1 MSFEKKRA
9 LWNHCVKFAVY
20 AASVLTA
27 SLLLGLIGYILYR
40 GLPNLSWELVS
51 TQTSYLRGTIGIL
64 PNLVNT
70 LYIILVAMVIVLP
83 LGVGAAIYLTEYAEN
98 RRLVSLIEFAAET
111 LTGIPSI
118 IFGLVGMLFFVQK
131 MNLQAGV
138 LAGGLT
144 LVVMILPTIVSV
156 TVTSLRA
163 VPPEY
168 YEGSLALGATPV
180 TSIFKMNIRAAR
192 SGIVTGIVLGV
203 GRAIGE
209 TMAII
214 MVSGNVPNLPN
225 LFKSVRFLTTGIV
238 SEMSYAADLHRQSL
252 FSIGLVLFVFI
263 FFINLLL
270 NRILKKGA
278 KAR

>member
-1 MSFEKKRA
+1 MRGKK
-9 LWNHCVKFAVY
+9 
-20 AASVLTA
+20 SPMIM
-27 SLLLGLIGYILYR
+27 GLIGAMLLSTNAFAAVPSDFSDFPTDWSAPAMTHAVQN
-40 GLPNLSWELVS
+40 GLLNGSD
-51 TQTSYLRGTIGIL
+51 GKIL
-64 PNLVNT
+64 PKGLLTRAQMAQV
-70 LYIILVAMVIVLP
+70 LYNM
-83 LGVGAAIYLTEYAEN
+83 
-98 RRLVSLIEFAAET
+98 
-111 LTGIPSI
+111 
-118 IFGLVGMLFFVQK
+118 
-131 MNLQAGV
+131 
-138 LAGGLT
+138 AGGNLDPSQSY
-144 LVVMILPTIVSV
+144 PTQFTDVEPD
-156 TVTSLRA
+156 A
-163 VPPEY
+163 WYAAP
-168 YEGSLALGATPV
+168 
-180 TSIFKMNIRAAR
+180 IFWASQA
-192 SGIVTGIVLGV
+192 GIVTGIVLGV